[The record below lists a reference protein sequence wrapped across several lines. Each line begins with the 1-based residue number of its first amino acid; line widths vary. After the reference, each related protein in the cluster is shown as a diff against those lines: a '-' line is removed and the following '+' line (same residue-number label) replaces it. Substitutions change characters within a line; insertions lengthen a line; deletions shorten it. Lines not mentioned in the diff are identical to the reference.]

1 MPRWPTRPGCGS
13 PTRCWRGTRPRPSW
27 PAMLA
32 MPSNLLAHHLHA
44 LEQAGIITRRRSE
57 GDRRRTYLQLI
68 PGALD
73 SLAPPS
79 ARAAL
84 RVLFVCTANS
94 ARSHL
99 AAALWRRASTVPAVS
114 AGTHPAAAIDPGAIA
129 AATRHGLP
137 LPRLRPRHISEVRHD
152 GDLVITV
159 CDLAHEELG
168 RGRGGALVHSRPGAG
183 WRPRQL
189 RRGTDRAGRS
199 RRASRAAPG
208 GDRLNS
214 GLSRRLAAGRFP
226 RRGHATGLRRSMS
239 MTSRQRPWCWP
250 RRSRIPA
257 TRNPAARCRPRLA
270 VFSGRPGPLM
280 IRSGPGGI
288 LSRRRGGM
296 LPGRAPR

>member
-1 MPRWPTRPGCGS
+1 MSSDRTSELERRAILHAALAEPARLRITDTLLAGDAS
-13 PTRCWRGTRPRPSW
+13 PSELAGL
-27 PAMLA
+27 LA
-32 MPSNLLAHHLHA
+32 MPSNLLAHHLHV

-99 AAALWRRASTVPAVS
+99 AAALWRRASTVPAAS

-129 AATRHGLP
+129 AAGRHRLP
-137 LPRLRPRHISEVRHD
+137 LPRLRPRHISDVRQD

-168 RGRGGALVHSRPGAG
+168 ETLAVHWSVPD
-183 WRPRQL
+183 PV
-189 RRGTDRAGRS
+189 RAGDP
-199 RRASRAAPG
+199 ASFDAALAELSHRVQ
-208 GDRLNS
+208 RLAP
-214 GLSRRLAAGRFP
+214 RLAA
-226 RRGHATGLRRSMS
+226 TG
-239 MTSRQRPWCWP
+239 
-250 RRSRIPA
+250 
-257 TRNPAARCRPRLA
+257 
-270 VFSGRPGPLM
+270 
-280 IRSGPGGI
+280 
-288 LSRRRGGM
+288 
-296 LPGRAPR
+296 